1 MTSLTVIAGL
11 VSIIGGTQFWINVGL
26 LAAILGIFTVGLQ
39 LNVGFTGLYNF
50 AQAGFMAVGAYA
62 MALLVLKAHLSF
74 WLALPI
80 ASGIA
85 VGFAILV
92 GIPSLR
98 LRGDFF
104 AIASIAFSVT
114 IVYAIQNASF
124 TGGEEGLL
132 GFTTSWQT
140 LSMRMMS
147 ALGLPSQYYLVP
159 ILIVAWGI
167 FIICVV
173 FVWLL
178 TNTPWG
184 RVLRAIREDEDAAR
198 ALGKRV
204 FVYKLQSLSIAAILA
219 SIAGY
224 LLALDLGYL
233 SPAEFTPDNTFIA
246 FTMLLVGGLG
256 SFAGVV
262 VGAVFIEMILETTRN
277 VIDIPLSDTRL
288 AALRFIVVGVVLVV
302 VVMVRPQGLLGKRDE
317 MEFRR

>member
-1 MTSLTVIAGL
+1 MSALPFIASL
-11 VSIIGGTQFWINVGL
+11 VSLIGGTQFWINVGL
-26 LAAILGIFTVGLQ
+26 LAAIFGIFTVGLQ
-39 LNVGFTGLYNF
+39 LNVGYTGLYNF

-62 MALLVLKAHLSF
+62 MALLVVKAHLSF
-74 WLALPI
+74 WLAMPI
-80 ASGIA
+80 ASAIA
-85 VGFAILV
+85 VCFAIIV

-104 AIASIAFSVT
+104 AIATIAFSEV

-124 TGGEEGLL
+124 TGGEEGVL
-132 GFTTSWQT
+132 GFTNSWQT
-140 LSMRMMS
+140 LSTRIMS
-147 ALGLPSQYYLVP
+147 ALGLESQYFLVP
-159 ILIVAWGI
+159 IEIVAW
-167 FIICVV
+167 VV
-173 FVWLL
+173 FLVSVVLVWLL
-178 TNTPWG
+178 TKTPWG

-204 FVYKLQSLSIAAILA
+204 FIYKLQSLSIAAILA

-233 SPAEFTPDNTFIA
+233 SPEEFTPDNTFIA
-246 FTMLLVGGLG
+246 FTMLLVGGIG

-262 VGAVFIEMILETTRN
+262 VGAIFIEVILETTRN
-277 VIDIPLSDTRL
+277 VIDIPLSDSRL

-302 VVMVRPQGLLGKRDE
+302 VVMVRPQGLFGKRDE